1 MVGNMVAKDAR
12 ADVSF
17 FSRYNR
23 IMRITFV
30 VVALI
35 CCGLFYLQFEQR
47 LTSERSILTERL
59 AERAGSLNY
68 ILKSS
73 ADYVE
78 ALKLQANTYYEV
90 TNTNI
95 PRSKLFQGLV
105 YSLNDGK
112 YDLDDIPPPYR
123 PAQIANLTGV
133 LDTPTFDPSLR
144 LELEMALS
152 LNPLYQIIAR
162 NVPNMAW
169 AYYTSQRR
177 FISIY
182 PYVTSDKFSFTPEL
196 YTHSFYFGGLP
207 AANPKRD
214 LFWTEAYVD
223 EAGKGLMVT
232 CAAPVYQN
240 DDFRGTVAI
249 DYTLDELTKFVR
261 AFQYPDSELFVIN
274 DRGQV
279 LAHPNKVSSSDK
291 KVKDV
296 KEILP
301 DDLSGLNLVELGED
315 SRGRVVQ
322 IGRHYV
328 YTAHLSEAPWRMMF
342 TVPARSLQF
351 RLFASSALEVAAL
364 IAGLA
369 LMLFIANRATRKEFI
384 TPAQHLV
391 SYIDEQS
398 REEATNIPTVPEGWR
413 PWFETIKGIFAE
425 HGQLISIRQELDV
438 ARRMQQSIL
447 PSRFPTRRDLQ
458 VYARMEPA
466 KEVGGDFYD
475 YFWLD
480 DTRLGLVIADVSG
493 KGVPAALFMA
503 VSRTLLRAVAPV
515 MGEPG
520 PCLVN
525 SNDLLSTDNDAAM
538 FVTMFYAVLDTETGE
553 IAYANG
559 GHNPPIIVLP
569 DGEVQYLEP
578 AEGVP
583 LGAMEGMVFEQ
594 KFAMLPP
601 GATLL
606 LYTDGVTEAH
616 DPYNELYGEKR
627 LEKTLTGDGNRSVR
641 DTIEVVFESVERFAA
656 GAPQADDITC
666 LAVRYVGPMAEE

>member
-1 MVGNMVAKDAR
+1 MVVKDAR

-17 FSRYNR
+17 FSRYNK

-35 CCGLFYLQFEQR
+35 CGGLFYLQFEQR
-47 LTSERSILTERL
+47 LTAERSILNERL

-78 ALKLQANTYYEV
+78 ALKLEANSFYTV
-90 TNTNI
+90 NNATI
-95 PRSKLFQGLV
+95 PRSRLYQGLV
-105 YSLNDGK
+105 QSLNDGK
-112 YDLDDIPPPYR
+112 YNLDQIPPPYA

-133 LDTPTFDPSLR
+133 LDDPTFDPSLR
-144 LELEMALS
+144 LEVEMALS
-152 LNPLYQIIAR
+152 LNPLYQVIGR

-182 PYVTSDKFSFTPEL
+182 PYVTSDKFAFTPEL

-207 AANPKRD
+207 AANPKRE

-232 CAAPVYQN
+232 CAAPVYEE
-240 DDFRGTVAI
+240 DVFRGTVAI

-279 LAHPNKVSSSDK
+279 LAHPTKVSSADK
-291 KVKDV
+291 KVKEV
-296 KEILP
+296 REILP
-301 DDLSGLNLVELGED
+301 PALAALNLVELGED
-315 SRGRVVQ
+315 SRGRVVALA
-322 IGRHYV
+322 GYYV

-342 TVPARSLQF
+342 VVPANSMRT

-364 IAGLA
+364 LVGLG

-384 TPAQHLV
+384 TPAQNLI
-391 SYIDEQS
+391 SYIDEQR
-398 REEATNIPTVPEGWR
+398 REEASPIPNVPAGWR

-538 FVTMFYAVLDTETGE
+538 FVTMFYAVLDTQTGE

-559 GHNPPIIVLP
+559 GHNPPIIILP
-569 DGEVQYLEP
+569 NGELQYLEH
-578 AEGVP
+578 ADGVP
-583 LGAMEGMVFEQ
+583 LGTMEGMVFEQ

-627 LEKTLTGDGNRSVR
+627 LEKTLAGDGNRAVR
-641 DTIEVVFESVERFAA
+641 DTIEIVFESVERFAD

-666 LAVRYVGPMAEE
+666 LAVRYLGPSDEE